1 MVSLNLIVEETI
13 EAIRSRSRK
22 TRKNYLDRLEQMETD
37 PDGNRGM
44 IGCSNLAHAAAGMVD
59 ESSEILSG
67 QNQMSRLLPL
77 TMTCCRPINHLK
89 KLHQF

>member
-37 PDGNRGM
+37 PDSNRGV
-44 IGCSNLAHAAAGMVD
+44 IGCSN
-59 ESSEILSG
+59 
-67 QNQMSRLLPL
+67 
-77 TMTCCRPINHLK
+77 
-89 KLHQF
+89 